1 MSSAGTEVDHIVMGV
16 DDLDDAAAWL
26 AGQGLTALPG
36 GTHPHWGTAN
46 RIVPLGS
53 AYLELVAVVDAEVA
67 ATSAFGSWVAA
78 QARGDAAW
86 GWAVRPHDMEATSR
100 RLGLDVVP
108 GSRVRP
114 DGVTL
119 SWQLA
124 GVPDDGSDRSLPFF
138 IVWGDGVPLPGE
150 APVTHDAGTV
160 RLRGLTVG
168 GDDAV
173 LRGWLGGDVDGVVV
187 TPGRAGVLAVVV
199 TTPSEEITLR
209 PPLTDPGP

>member
-1 MSSAGTEVDHIVMGV
+1 MTRSPEVDHVVMGV
-16 DDLDDAAAWL
+16 ADLDDAAAWL
-26 AGQGLTALPG
+26 ADQGLTALPG

-53 AYLELVAVVDAEVA
+53 AYLELVAVVDPDVA
-67 ATSAFGSWVAA
+67 SGSPFGSWVAA

-86 GWAVRPHDMEATSR
+86 GWAVRPPDIAATSE
-100 RLGLDVVP
+100 RLGLDLVP

-124 GVPDDGSDRSLPFF
+124 GVPDERSDRSLPFF
-138 IVWGDGVPLPGE
+138 IAWGDGVPMPGE
-150 APVTHDAGTV
+150 AAVTHDAGPV

-168 GDDAV
+168 GEPDV
-173 LRGWLGGDVDGVVV
+173 LGTWLGGEMDGVVV
-187 TPGRAGVLAVVV
+187 TPGRAGVLAVVL
-199 TTPSEEITLR
+199 TTPSDEITLR
-209 PPLTDPGP
+209 PPLHESRP

>member
-1 MSSAGTEVDHIVMGV
+1 MTRVPEVDHVVMGV
-16 DDLDDAAAWL
+16 ADLDDASAWL
-26 AGQGLTALPG
+26 ADQGLTALPG

-53 AYLELVAVVDAEVA
+53 AYLELVAVVDPKVA
-67 ATSAFGSWVAA
+67 AGSAFGSWVAA

-86 GWAVRPHDMEATSR
+86 GWAVRPHDILATSE
-100 RLGLDVVP
+100 RLGLDLVP

-124 GVPDDGSDRSLPFF
+124 VVPDERSDRSLPFF
-138 IVWGDGVPLPGE
+138 IAWGDGVPMPGE
-150 APVTHDAGTV
+150 AAVTHDAGTV

-168 GDDAV
+168 GDPEV
-173 LRGWLGGDVDGVVV
+173 LGAWLGGAMDGVVV
-187 TPGRAGVLAVVV
+187 TPGRAGVLAVVL
-199 TTPSEEITLR
+199 TTPSDEITLR
-209 PPLTDPGP
+209 PPLTESRP

>member
-1 MSSAGTEVDHIVMGV
+1 MTRAPEVDHVVLGV
-16 DDLDDAAAWL
+16 ADLDDAAARL
-26 AGQGLTALPG
+26 AEQGITALPG

-53 AYLELVAVVDAEVA
+53 AYLELVAVVDADVA

-86 GWAVRPHDMEATSR
+86 GWAVRSQDIAATAE
-100 RLGLDVVP
+100 RLGLDLVA

-124 GVPDDGSDRSLPFF
+124 GVPDEGSDRSLPFF
-138 IVWGDGVPLPGE
+138 IAWGDGVPMPGGS
-150 APVTHDAGTV
+150 AVTHDAGTV
-160 RLRGLTVG
+160 LLRGLTVG
-168 GDDAV
+168 GDDDA
-173 LRGWLGGDVDGVVV
+173 LRGWLDGEVDGVVV
-187 TPGRAGVLAVVV
+187 TPGRPGVLAVVL
-199 TTPSEEITLR
+199 TTPSAEITLR
-209 PPLTDPGP
+209 PPLVDPRP